1 MKDEINDII
10 KFVIN
15 FFCDVPN
22 VNQSIGIY
30 QSAADNDY
38 FVLLKDKAMY
48 ESHLFQAKAIEFEG
62 LFSDKYGETVTFLD
76 DEMNQ
81 VFNFDFQMYQTHVY
95 NHKVIESADTENNFD
110 FSSVFSSDEKY
121 EDTTGWTYKAH
132 SSKGDSDDF
141 YSLAA

>member
-1 MKDEINDII
+1 
-10 KFVIN
+10 
-15 FFCDVPN
+15 
-22 VNQSIGIY
+22 
-30 QSAADNDY
+30 
-38 FVLLKDKAMY
+38 MY
-48 ESHLFQAKAIEFEG
+48 DSPLFQAKAIEFEG

-76 DEMNQ
+76 DEMNQVFNFDFQMYQTQ

>member
-15 FFCDVPN
+15 LFCDVPN

-132 SSKGDSDDF
+132 SSKNDSEDY

>member
-1 MKDEINDII
+1 MRDEINDII

-15 FFCDVPN
+15 LFSDVSN

-30 QSAADNDY
+30 QSAIDDDY
-38 FVLLKDKAMY
+38 FVLLKDKEMY
-48 ESHLFQAKAIEFEG
+48 DSSLFQDKAIEFEG
-62 LFSDKYGETVTFLD
+62 MFSDKYGETVTFLD

-81 VFNFDFQMYQTHVY
+81 LFNFDFQMYQTQVY
-95 NHKVIESADTENNFD
+95 NHIVIESADAENNCD

>member
-15 FFCDVPN
+15 LFSDVPN
-22 VNQSIGIY
+22 VNQNIGIY
-30 QSAADNDY
+30 QSAVDNNY

-81 VFNFDFQMYQTHVY
+81 VFIFDFQMYQTHVY
-95 NHKVIESADTENNFD
+95 NHKDSADTENNFD

-132 SSKGDSDDF
+132 SSEGDSDDF

>member
-1 MKDEINDII
+1 MKDEIYDII

-15 FFCDVPN
+15 LFSDVPN
-22 VNQSIGIY
+22 VNQNIGIY

-95 NHKVIESADTENNFD
+95 HKVIESADTENNFD